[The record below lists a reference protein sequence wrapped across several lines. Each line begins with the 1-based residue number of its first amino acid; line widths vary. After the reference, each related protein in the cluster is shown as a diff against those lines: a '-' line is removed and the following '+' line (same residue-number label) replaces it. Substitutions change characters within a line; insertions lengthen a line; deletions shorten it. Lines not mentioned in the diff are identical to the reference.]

1 MCFSKK
7 IYIFAS
13 NIKPNDIMK
22 VKVIN
27 KSNNSL
33 PEYATPLSAGMD
45 LRAFITKP
53 IILETLDRALIPTGL
68 YIELPEGYEA
78 QVRPRSGL
86 AIKHGITVLNS
97 PGTIDADYRG
107 EICVE
112 LINLS
117 NKPFTVEPNERIAQ
131 LVFNKYE
138 QAEFIEVKELSK
150 TERGEGGFG
159 HTGNK

>member
-1 MCFSKK
+1 ME
-7 IYIFAS
+7 
-13 NIKPNDIMK
+13 

-33 PEYATPLSAGMD
+33 PEYSTAQSAGMD

-53 IILETLDRALIPTGL
+53 VVLGALDRALIPTGL
-68 YIELPEGYEA
+68 YIEMPEGYEA

-86 AIKHGITVLNS
+86 AIKYGVTVLNS

-117 NKPFTVEPNERIAQ
+117 NTPFTIEPGERIAQ

-138 QAEFIEVKELSK
+138 QAKFIEVEELSE